1 MPTSPSKKHV
11 VLIDQMTAE
20 WQSIGRASPAV
31 AALERVATRDP
42 VLSELVLGTGGRP
55 ARCPTP
61 CDLLARMHRARGR
74 AEREE
79 AAHLVR
85 VLLREADAE
94 PFLQRLLVQALVPGL
109 ITVARKLQW
118 GRGGPWLDGEEF
130 FGELLS
136 TTWFVL
142 QEWAG
147 QDRRYAVLD
156 LLSAIRCRVRRQLFR
171 AKDLQGRTV
180 SLHDAADREA
190 RSETDLEQLARMLI
204 DLRLEGMRTEEVQ
217 VLYSQ
222 HVLGYSIAEL
232 AAATGRDRRALYARR
247 DRGRRR
253 LYA

>member
-1 MPTSPSKKHV
+1 MPTSPPKKHV
-11 VLIDQMTAE
+11 VLIDQMIAE
-20 WQSIGRASPAV
+20 WQSIGRARPAME
-31 AALERVATRDP
+31 ALERVATRDP
-42 VLSELVLGTGGRP
+42 VLADLVDGTGDRP

-61 CDLLARMHRARGR
+61 CDLLAHMHRARGR
-74 AEREE
+74 AERVE

-85 VLLREADAE
+85 VLLREADAD
-94 PFLQRLLVQALVPGL
+94 PLLHRMLVQALVPGL

-118 GRGGPWLDGEEF
+118 GRGGNWQDGEEF

-136 TTWFVL
+136 TTWFVI
-142 QEWAG
+142 QEWSG
-147 QDRRYAVLD
+147 QDRPYAILD

-171 AKDLQGRTV
+171 AKDLQCHTV
-180 SLHDAADREA
+180 PLHDTTDREA
-190 RSETDLEQLARMLI
+190 RTETDLEQLARMLI
-204 DLRLEGMRTEEVQ
+204 DLRRDGMRTEEVQ